1 MADQRQP
8 ARGCANVVSVVS
20 STVVPDSRPEE
31 LLSARELEVLA
42 IIAEGASN
50 AEIAARLMIAPT
62 TAQGHVKHILHK
74 LGVRNRTEAA
84 VRYARR

>member
-1 MADQRQP
+1 VADQQP
-8 ARGCANVVSVVS
+8 SARREKVVSADS
-20 STVVPDSRPEE
+20 STVMPDSRPEK

-50 AEIAARLMIAPT
+50 GEVAARLMIAET
-62 TAQGHVKHILHK
+62 TAQTHVRNILRK

-84 VRYARR
+84 LRYLRH